1 MLLKSDL
8 FELLRVKGL
17 DFQIHNHEP
26 LYTVEDSEKFR
37 GKIKGSHTKNLFLK
51 NKKNSF
57 FLFSC
62 DEKATVEG
70 AGAPGMT
77 VCHGRAPH
85 CCAQEPSLGL
95 TTMSSVMSSRSMKCL
110 ACLTTL
116 SFGSSRRRAW
126 TSVGLPLFVLR
137 SFQSEK
143 LRRVSAS
150 SVISSTPL
158 LSVWT
163 SPTALT
169 VSVLTIV

>member
-62 DEKATVEG
+62 DEKATVDLKLFSKSID
-70 AGAPGMT
+70 A
-77 VCHGRAPH
+77 
-85 CCAQEPSLGL
+85 
-95 TTMSSVMSSRSMKCL
+95 KN
-110 ACLTTL
+110 L
-116 SFGSSRRRAW
+116 SFANESYLDKYLGIKPGSVSPFALLNDKNKEVNFYLDQKLYE
-126 TSVGLPLFVLR
+126 SEIINFHPLINTTTISIKMNDFVNFILENGIKINIF
-137 SFQSEK
+137 SLNNYSITK
-143 LRRVSAS
+143 ML
-150 SVISSTPL
+150 
-158 LSVWT
+158 
-163 SPTALT
+163 
-169 VSVLTIV
+169 

>member
-62 DEKATVEG
+62 DEKATVDLKLFSKSID
-70 AGAPGMT
+70 A
-77 VCHGRAPH
+77 
-85 CCAQEPSLGL
+85 
-95 TTMSSVMSSRSMKCL
+95 KN
-110 ACLTTL
+110 L
-116 SFGSSRRRAW
+116 SFANESYLDKYLGIKPGSVSPFALLNDKNKEVNFYLDQKLYE
-126 TSVGLPLFVLR
+126 SEIINFHPLINTTT
-137 SFQSEK
+137 
-143 LRRVSAS
+143 
-150 SVISSTPL
+150 ISIKMNDFINFILENEIKINIFSLNNYSITKIL
-158 LSVWT
+158 
-163 SPTALT
+163 
-169 VSVLTIV
+169 

>member
-62 DEKATVEG
+62 DEKATVDLKLFSKSID
-70 AGAPGMT
+70 A
-77 VCHGRAPH
+77 
-85 CCAQEPSLGL
+85 
-95 TTMSSVMSSRSMKCL
+95 KN
-110 ACLTTL
+110 L
-116 SFGSSRRRAW
+116 SFANESYLDKYLGIKPGSVSPFALLNDKNKDVNFYLDQKLYE
-126 TSVGLPLFVLR
+126 SDIINFHPLINTTTISIKMNDFVNFILENGIKINIF
-137 SFQSEK
+137 SLNNYSITK
-143 LRRVSAS
+143 IL
-150 SVISSTPL
+150 
-158 LSVWT
+158 
-163 SPTALT
+163 
-169 VSVLTIV
+169 

>member
-62 DEKATVEG
+62 DENANVDLKLFSKSIDA
-70 AGAPGMT
+70 
-77 VCHGRAPH
+77 
-85 CCAQEPSLGL
+85 
-95 TTMSSVMSSRSMKCL
+95 KN
-110 ACLTTL
+110 L
-116 SFGSSRRRAW
+116 SFANESYLDKYLGIKPGSVSPFALLNDKNKEVNFYLDQKLYE
-126 TSVGLPLFVLR
+126 SEIINFHPLINTTTISIKMNDFINFILENEIKINIFSLNNYSITKVL
-137 SFQSEK
+137 
-143 LRRVSAS
+143 
-150 SVISSTPL
+150 
-158 LSVWT
+158 
-163 SPTALT
+163 
-169 VSVLTIV
+169 